1 MKRTF
6 FSLKFKFY
14 NFCLNKSKVWIFC
27 LLPCLLL
34 PAGCSKKNVGLSA
47 SEGSISNNIIS
58 ESLVSESG
66 RGEAEENLSSSSSF
80 SGGTTISE
88 GTASSDM
95 AEDNK
100 AEKSRDVKDSV
111 NKPAENQGKK
121 PADKP
126 AIKKFN
132 YDFTKMNYNMI
143 SSLLFDFIINPKKYA
158 DKTVKMDGQFET
170 SVYENKRY
178 FAVIKWDLTG
188 CCPAGLD
195 FEPPEDLK
203 FPEDFPEKGTSI
215 TVSGVLKYQEDQEDN
230 TALGKLNFVAYDMQV
245 GQ

>member
-14 NFCLNKSKVWIFC
+14 NFYLNKSKVWLFC

-34 PAGCSKKNVGLSA
+34 PAGCSKKNDGLSA
-47 SEGSISNNIIS
+47 SEGSISNNTIS

-66 RGEAEENLSSSSSF
+66 RGEAEE
-80 SGGTTISE
+80 
-88 GTASSDM
+88 
-95 AEDNK
+95 
-100 AEKSRDVKDSV
+100 SRKNKDSV

-158 DKTVKMDGQFET
+158 DKTVKMEGQFET
-170 SVYENKRY
+170 SVYEGKRY

-195 FEPPEDLK
+195 FDPPEDLK

>member
-14 NFCLNKSKVWIFC
+14 NFYLNKSKVWLFC

-34 PAGCSKKNVGLSA
+34 PAGCSKKNDGLSA
-47 SEGSISNNIIS
+47 GKSSISNN
-58 ESLVSESG
+58 
-66 RGEAEENLSSSSSF
+66 
-80 SGGTTISE
+80 TISE
-88 GTASSDM
+88 
-95 AEDNK
+95 
-100 AEKSRDVKDSV
+100 
-111 NKPAENQGKK
+111 K

-170 SVYENKRY
+170 SVYEGKRY

-195 FEPPEDLK
+195 FEPPEDLN

-230 TALGKLNFVAYDMQV
+230 TALGKLNFVAYDIKI
-245 GQ
+245 GE